1 MDNFFLS
8 FISMLFCSSF
18 LAIIL
23 HWCRKGGYD
32 TKGTGIICM
41 SIIYLF
47 FFIRMLLPFD
57 IGIGKAIQMP
67 QIFNDIY
74 KLIVLKELS
83 FVTIKFSVADFFV
96 YIWFSIG
103 GYKIIQFINQYCK
116 VIKNIDF
123 SDEINSLQV
132 KDVLYNIE
140 KRFKRKMSIS
150 LFESN
155 SVQVPMAVGIIK
167 KRIIIPKREYT
178 DKQIYNILLH
188 EMTHFHN
195 YDLHIKLLG
204 KICCCVFWWNPLS
217 YLIFKD
223 MNQFLEIRCDLS
235 AVRFMSNMEKA
246 DYLKTIVSVLQN
258 VNKKNYTPNYS
269 IATLDGGAL
278 EKDLLERFTIISK
291 SGDIKRVKNFK
302 IIMIMIC
309 FILLN
314 VVSYNFIPVPVYDP
328 PKTSNQ
334 ANNTKEITPENG
346 YILHGKEGRYYF
358 VEGGKRYEIEKWLAE
373 LSVESGFTI
382 MEE

>member
-178 DKQIYNILLH
+178 DNQIYNILLH

-291 SGDIKRVKNFK
+291 SGNIKRVKNFK

>member
-178 DKQIYNILLH
+178 DNQIYNILLH

-223 MNQFLEIRCDLS
+223 R
-235 AVRFMSNMEKA
+235 
-246 DYLKTIVSVLQN
+246 
-258 VNKKNYTPNYS
+258 NK
-269 IATLDGGAL
+269 
-278 EKDLLERFTIISK
+278 
-291 SGDIKRVKNFK
+291 
-302 IIMIMIC
+302 M
-309 FILLN
+309 
-314 VVSYNFIPVPVYDP
+314 
-328 PKTSNQ
+328 
-334 ANNTKEITPENG
+334 
-346 YILHGKEGRYYF
+346 
-358 VEGGKRYEIEKWLAE
+358 
-373 LSVESGFTI
+373 
-382 MEE
+382 

>member
-1 MDNFFLS
+1 MDNFLLS

-178 DKQIYNILLH
+178 DNQIYNILLH

-291 SGDIKRVKNFK
+291 SGNIKRVKNFK

>member
-32 TKGTGIICM
+32 AKGTGIICM
-41 SIIYLF
+41 SIVYLF

-67 QIFNDIY
+67 QVFNDIY

-83 FVTIKFSVADFFV
+83 FVTMKFSVADFFV

-116 VIKNIDF
+116 VIKNIDL

-132 KDVLYNIE
+132 KGVLYNIE

-155 SVQVPMAVGIIK
+155 TVQVPMAVGIIK
-167 KRIIIPKREYT
+167 KRIIFPKREYT
-178 DKQIYNILLH
+178 DNQIYNILLH

-309 FILLN
+309 FVLLN

-328 PKTSNQ
+328 PKTSDQ

>member
-57 IGIGKAIQMP
+57 IGMGKAIQMP

-178 DKQIYNILLH
+178 DNQIYNILLH

-291 SGDIKRVKNFK
+291 SGNIKRVKNFK

>member
-178 DKQIYNILLH
+178 DNQIYNILLH